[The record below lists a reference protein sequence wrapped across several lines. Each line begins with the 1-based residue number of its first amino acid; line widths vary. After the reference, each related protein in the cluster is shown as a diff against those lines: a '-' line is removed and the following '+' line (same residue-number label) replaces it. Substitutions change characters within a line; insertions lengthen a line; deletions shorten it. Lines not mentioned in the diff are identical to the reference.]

1 MILIQGIEKEKE
13 LQEAKIQLQI
23 LMDKRQKL
31 IEAAKS

>member
-1 MILIQGIEKEKE
+1 MIMIQGLEKEKE
-13 LQEAKIQLQI
+13 LEEAKIELQI